1 MRALILALL
10 LASIAAPAYAA
21 SKQELIKKEKRLEDV
36 RKQIREER
44 KEVRAISEKETNV
57 LGELE
62 TINKSLNEKRGELNK
77 IEGSMASIQ
86 ARIGSANRNISRL
99 EGELKSLSARLKARL
114 KAMYKMKRGESMQVL
129 FSSESSRDL
138 GRRHKYL
145 TLIMDNDTNLIIGY
159 EKKLSELSVQR
170 ASLASLQ
177 TDLSASKKDI
187 EVKNSEAEGLKKN
200 RLALLRDIKSEKEK
214 KENMIRELE
223 EAANAMAALIEKL
236 RASDEKENRAEP
248 EVGSTGFAAMK
259 GRLRMPVEGTVV
271 SLYGKV
277 KHPKYQTVTFNNGIM
292 IEAPVG
298 APVESVGSGKVIYEG
313 WLKGYGEVLIVDHG
327 GGFYTLYAHL
337 SKVIKGRGASVST
350 GDEIALVGDT
360 GPTASGGLYFEI
372 RQKGVPRDPMA
383 WLVDR

>member
-1 MRALILALL
+1 MRTAVLIVLFLALV
-10 LASIAAPAYAA
+10 APVFAA
-21 SKQELIKKEKRLEDV
+21 SKQEIIKKEKRLEDV

-62 TINKSLNEKRGELNK
+62 TINKGLNEKRGDLNK
-77 IEGSMASIQ
+77 IEGAMASLQ
-86 ARIGSANRNISRL
+86 ARIGTANRNISRL
-99 EGELKSLSARLKARL
+99 VGELKSLSVRLKARL
-114 KAMYKMKRGESMQVL
+114 KAMYKMKRGETMEVL

-145 TLIMDNDTNLIIGY
+145 TLIMDNDSALLAGY
-159 EKKLSELSVQR
+159 EKKLSELSLQR

-177 TDLSASKKDI
+177 AELSTSRKDI
-187 EVKNSEAEGLKKN
+187 EVKSSEAEALKKD
-200 RLALLRDIKSEKEK
+200 RLSFLKGIKNEKDKKEK
-214 KENMIRELE
+214 MIQELE
-223 EAANAMAALIEKL
+223 EAASEMAALIEKL
-236 RASDEKENRAEP
+236 RLSEEKEKRVEP
-248 EVGSTGFAAMK
+248 EAGSTGFAAMK
-259 GRLRMPVEGTVV
+259 GRLRMPVQGTVV
-271 SLYGKV
+271 SLYGRV

-298 APVESVGSGKVIYEG
+298 SPVKSVGSGRVIYEG
-313 WLKGYGEVLIVDHG
+313 WLKGYGEVLILDHG

-337 SKVIKGRGASVST
+337 SKVLKGKGAAISA

-383 WLVDR
+383 WLAD

>member
-1 MRALILALL
+1 MRTVFLAVLLIAL
-10 LASIAAPAYAA
+10 APTAFAA
-21 SKQELIKKEKRLEDV
+21 SKQEIIKKEKRLEDV

-62 TINKSLNEKRGELNK
+62 SINKSLNEKRGELRK
-77 IEGSMASIQ
+77 IEGSMAAIQ
-86 ARIGSANRNISRL
+86 ARIGTANRNISRL
-99 EGELKSLSARLKARL
+99 EGELKALSVRLKARL
-114 KAMYKMKRGESMQVL
+114 KAMYKMRRGESMQVL

-145 TLIMDNDTNLIIGY
+145 TLIMDNDTKLISGY
-159 EKKLSELSVQR
+159 EKKLSELSSER

-177 TDLSASKKDI
+177 TELSASKKDI
-187 EVKNSEAEGLKKN
+187 GVKSSEAEALKKN
-200 RLALLRDIKSEKEK
+200 RLSLLKDIKSEKDK
-214 KENMIRELE
+214 KEKMIQELE
-223 EAANAMAALIEKL
+223 EAANEMAALIEKL
-236 RASDEKENRAEP
+236 RLSEEKEKRAEP
-248 EVGSTGFAAMK
+248 EAGGTGFAAMK
-259 GRLRMPVEGTVV
+259 GRLRMPVKGTVV

-298 APVESVGSGKVIYEG
+298 SPVESVGSGKVIYEG
-313 WLKGYGEVLIVDHG
+313 WLKGYGEVLILDHG

-337 SKVIKGRGASVST
+337 SRVLKGKGESVRA

-383 WLVDR
+383 WLVD

>member
-1 MRALILALL
+1 MRTVFLLALF
-10 LASIAAPAYAA
+10 LALAPTAFAA
-21 SKQELIKKEKRLEDV
+21 SKQEIIKKEKRLEDV

-62 TINKSLNEKRGELNK
+62 TINKGLNEKRGDLNK
-77 IEGSMASIQ
+77 VEVAMASLR
-86 ARIGSANRNISRL
+86 ARIGFANLNISRL
-99 EGELKSLSARLKARL
+99 VGELKSLSVRLKARL
-114 KAMYKMKRGESMQVL
+114 KAMYKMKRGETMEVL

-145 TLIMDNDTNLIIGY
+145 TLIMDNDSALLAGY
-159 EKKLSELSVQR
+159 EKKLSELSLQR

-177 TDLSASKKDI
+177 AELSASRKDI
-187 EVKNSEAEGLKKN
+187 EVKSSEAEALKKD
-200 RLALLRDIKSEKEK
+200 RLSFLKGIKNEKDRKEK
-214 KENMIRELE
+214 MIQELE
-223 EAANAMAALIEKL
+223 EAALEMASLIEKL
-236 RASDEKENRAEP
+236 RSTEEKRVEP
-248 EVGSTGFAAMK
+248 DVYGTGFAGMK
-259 GRLRMPVEGTVV
+259 GRLRMPVKGTVV

-298 APVESVGSGKVIYEG
+298 SPVESVGSGRVIYEG
-313 WLKGYGEVLIVDHG
+313 WLKGYGEVLILDHN

-337 SKVIKGRGASVST
+337 SKVLKGKGEAISA

-383 WLVDR
+383 WLAD

>member
-77 IEGSMASIQ
+77 IEGAMASIQ

-99 EGELKSLSARLKARL
+99 EGELKSLSGRLKARL

-170 ASLASLQ
+170 AALASLQ
-177 TDLSASKKDI
+177 TELYASKKEV
-187 EVKNSEAEGLKKN
+187 EVKSTEAEGLKKN
-200 RLALLRDIKSEKEK
+200 RLTLLRDIKGEKEK

-223 EAANAMAALIEKL
+223 DAANAMAALIEKL
-236 RASDEKENRAEP
+236 RASEEKEKRAEP

-298 APVESVGSGKVIYEG
+298 SPVESVGSGKVIYEG
-313 WLKGYGEVLIVDHG
+313 WLKGYGEVLILDHG

-337 SKVIKGRGASVST
+337 SKVLKGRGASVST

-383 WLVDR
+383 WLAD

>member
-1 MRALILALL
+1 MRALVLALL

-77 IEGSMASIQ
+77 IEGAMASIQ

-99 EGELKSLSARLKARL
+99 EGELKSLSGRLKARL

-159 EKKLSELSVQR
+159 EKKLSELSAQR

-177 TDLSASKKDI
+177 TELYASKKEV
-187 EVKNSEAEGLKKN
+187 EVKSTEAEGLKKN
-200 RLALLRDIKSEKEK
+200 RLTLLRDIKGEKEK

-223 EAANAMAALIEKL
+223 DAANAMAALIEKL
-236 RASDEKENRAEP
+236 RASEEKEKRAEP

-298 APVESVGSGKVIYEG
+298 SPVESVGSGKVIYEG
-313 WLKGYGEVLIVDHG
+313 WLKGYGEVLILDHG

-337 SKVIKGRGASVST
+337 SKVLKGRGASVST

-383 WLVDR
+383 WLIDR